1 MSFRVVRPLL
11 TIDEVMLRNKNFGF
25 FFFNKNVMT
34 CKENLGHVVN
44 NLTLCAP
51 SILPMGGT
59 EKSSHEKIYNAKKLE
74 VSLFVHPLRIHK

>member
-11 TIDEVMLRNKNFGF
+11 TIDEVMLRNKNFGL
-25 FFFNKNVMT
+25 FFNKNVMT